1 MVEPEGPAI
10 MVGDSN
16 QDGVRLATPAASC
29 CTSTGAQEKFC
40 SGSGTEVYPAG
51 TEVYLAVII
60 ALESPPLLLHL
71 E

>member
-10 MVGDSN
+10 MGGDSN

-29 CTSTGAQEKFC
+29 CTSTSEQEKFC
-40 SGSGTEVYPAG
+40 SDSG